1 MDHRYQLW
9 DISSLFSLKSI
20 CQFGLFQNDAAI
32 CLNDCV
38 ILGRFLP
45 NRVAIYLVT
54 QELLLSQLYRNS
66 D

>member
-1 MDHRYQLW
+1 MSVW
-9 DISSLFSLKSI
+9 F
-20 CQFGLFQNDAAI
+20 FQDDAAI
-32 CLNDCV
+32 CLNDCI
-38 ILGRFLP
+38 ILGRFLS